1 MSTTEKDNLMIQAQ
15 YKLLESGQ
23 VPTQSQQKGT
33 RAMSLDSLEAVSW
46 KCCQKGVLNNFAKF
60 AENTCVGAYLK

>member
-1 MSTTEKDNLMIQAQ
+1 MSTTEKDKLMIDTQ

-23 VPTQSQQKGT
+23 VPAQSQQKGT
-33 RAMSLDSLEAVSW
+33 RAMSLDSLEAVFW